1 MLPFQKTTVYRK
13 ALETLQQ
20 VLHEYTRQNDPH
32 LAGRLQEEA
41 FDVTTNLAKAFS
53 KLKKDEQ
60 MQLKSSIEGVVSMI
74 ALLDLSQQSKNNISS
89 VKRELLVDKLRC
101 LQSDIENFKKTQ
113 KKILILSAKM
123 GHGHMSASSAIEEA
137 IQERYG
143 YDYDV
148 EIIDFVE
155 LLSSTMNAFSKRYY
169 ESSVKFA
176 PNMYKLLYESS
187 NKNVQIIKL
196 LNQINYPFVLSK
208 IKKFF
213 EEKQPALLI
222 STFPI
227 WNYLAADIWKKYNKD
242 AKFISVVTDSITIH
256 NSWVLADTDHYI
268 VANEDTK
275 QSLIDLGEQEEKI
288 KTLGF
293 PVKLDFMENIDQKAF
308 LKRLKLNPKKK
319 TILFLPTSQGTR
331 KNQKI
336 VKNIMEFDPHVN
348 LIIITGR
355 DSKNKPKLE
364 KITSGRENVRIIGWT
379 NKMSDFIKAAD
390 IVVTKAGGATIMECI
405 AAAKPMIIT
414 SVIPGQEE
422 GNAQLIKKYHLGIVC
437 GSRDNISEHIDYINK
452 NRSTFDRYLTKQSN
466 PKAALDIAEFIHELL
481 EAEV

>member
-1 MLPFQKTTVYRK
+1 MLPFQKTTVYKK
-13 ALETLQQ
+13 ALETLQK
-20 VLHEYTRQNDPH
+20 VLHEYTKQDYTH
-32 LAGRLQEEA
+32 LAKKLKEEA
-41 FDVTTNLAKAFS
+41 FEVNTKLAKAFS
-53 KLKKDEQ
+53 KFKKDEQ

-74 ALLDLSQQSKNNISS
+74 ALLDLSQQKKGAISP
-89 VKRELLVDKLRC
+89 VKRELVDKLRG

-123 GHGHMSASSAIEEA
+123 GHGHMTASAAIEEA
-137 IQERYG
+137 IQEKYG

-155 LLSSTMNAFSKRYY
+155 LLSATMNAFSKKYY

-187 NKNVQIIKL
+187 NKNVQLVKL
-196 LNQINYPFVLSK
+196 LNQVNYPFVLSK
-208 IKKFF
+208 VKKYF
-213 EEKQPALLI
+213 EEKSPDLLI
-222 STFPI
+222 STYPI
-227 WNYLAADIWKKYNKD
+227 WSYLAADIWKKYNKD
-242 AKFISVVTDSITIH
+242 AKFMSVVTDSITIH

-275 QSLIDLGEQEEKI
+275 QSLINMGEQSEKI

-293 PVKLDFMENIDQKAF
+293 PVKLDFMETINQKAF
-308 LKRLKLNPKKK
+308 LKKLKLNPKKK

-336 VKNIMEFDPHVN
+336 VKNIMEFDPHMNV
-348 LIIITGR
+348 IIITGR

-364 KITSGRENVRIIGWT
+364 KITSDRDNVRVIGWT

-390 IVVTKAGGATIMECI
+390 IVVTKAGGATVMECI

-437 GSRDNISEHIDYINK
+437 GSRDNIADHIDYINK
-452 NRSTFDRYLTKQSN
+452 NRATFDRYLKKHSN
-466 PKAALDIAEFIHELL
+466 PQAALDIAEFIHELL
-481 EAEV
+481 EAEG